1 MMKIKTSKL
10 KGLALD
16 WAVGK
21 AVGVDVRI
29 GKEFVV
35 DANNCV
41 YSPSSSWAI
50 CGEFVDTYAI
60 ELINEMLS
68 NDFGHYQIA
77 WSAICNYLQDDYYD
91 GDTPQEAIC
100 RATVAVVLGAEVDA
114 PEELVNG

>member
-1 MMKIKTSKL
+1 MKIKTSKL
-10 KGLALD
+10 NGLALD
-16 WAVGK
+16 WAVGQ

-60 ELINEMLS
+60 ELINEMVS
-68 NDFGHYQIA
+68 DDCEHYQLE
-77 WSAICNYLQDDYYD
+77 WNAICSYLQDDYYD

-100 RATVAVVLGAEVDA
+100 RATVAVVLGGEVNV
-114 PEELVNG
+114 PKELVNG

>member
-1 MMKIKTSKL
+1 MKIKTSKL

-41 YSPSSSWAI
+41 YSPSSSWVI

-100 RATVAVVLGAEVDA
+100 RAVVMLGIGNEVEI
-114 PEELVNG
+114 PEELLNG